1 MKKALVVILFL
12 ILCTAVGYGFYQF
25 ALVKSDNTLQSEV
38 RETGQVLAGDVQND
52 VSVKKVEVKQ
62 SENIDVPVT
71 KTSIPFELIQ
81 RGARSA
87 QTEAK
92 NIVVDSKEVW
102 QEVWNKTQVTT
113 SVQTAPEIDFAKK
126 TVIATFLGGKPHG
139 GFGIEI
145 SKIQETPNQIE
156 VYTIHYSSGKNCMN
170 TQMPIAPFY
179 IAQISKTEKPIVFV
193 ATPQVTD
200 CVDGL

>member
-1 MKKALVVILFL
+1 MKKASVVVLFL

-25 ALVKSDNTLQSEV
+25 ALVKSDNILQSEV
-38 RETGQVLAGDVQND
+38 SEADQVLVGDVQKD
-52 VSVKKVEVKQ
+52 VSVEKVEVKQ
-62 SENIDVPVT
+62 FENIDVPVI
-71 KTSIPFELIQ
+71 KTSIPFELVK
-81 RGARSA
+81 RGSQSA

-92 NIVVDSKEVW
+92 NIVVNSKEMW

-113 SVQTAPEIDFAKK
+113 SAQIAPEIDFAKK

-145 SKIQETPNQIE
+145 SEIQETPNQIE
-156 VYTIHYSSGKNCMN
+156 VYIIHHSSGKNCMN
-170 TQMPIAPFY
+170 TQMPVAPFY

-193 ATPQVTD
+193 ATPLVTD
-200 CVDGL
+200 CDDGL